1 MRNLDTLENFRSLP
15 LLYEKS
21 FLHTMKTYD
30 LTQFEVDV
38 LGFLHIYPECDT
50 AKQICELRKL
60 PKATVS
66 VAVDKLTKKGYLC
79 TTRDVAD
86 RRIIHLEVT
95 DSARD
100 AIESIMSD
108 YEKFIETL
116 FYGFT
121 QEEMDTWAI
130 LQEKITANIANALR
144 KKD

>member
-1 MRNLDTLENFRSLP
+1 MRNQETLQNFRSLP

-21 FLHTMKTYD
+21 FLHTIKTYN

-50 AKQICELRKL
+50 AKQICELRNL

-66 VAVDKLTKKGYLC
+66 VAVDKLTKKGYLY
-79 TTRDVAD
+79 TKRDKSD
-86 RRIIHLEVT
+86 RRIVHLKVT
-95 DSARD
+95 DSASD

-108 YEKFIETL
+108 YEKFTEIL

-130 LQEKITANIANALR
+130 LQEKITTNIANALR